1 MITEP
6 PSEASYHFT
15 VIVDSEE
22 STFAGDA
29 EIRGAVAGIK
39 VLRIE
44 KAPGP
49 A

>member
-1 MITEP
+1 VIAEP
-6 PSEASYHFT
+6 PSEDSYHFT

-22 STFAGDA
+22 STFTGEA

-44 KAPGP
+44 KAPAP